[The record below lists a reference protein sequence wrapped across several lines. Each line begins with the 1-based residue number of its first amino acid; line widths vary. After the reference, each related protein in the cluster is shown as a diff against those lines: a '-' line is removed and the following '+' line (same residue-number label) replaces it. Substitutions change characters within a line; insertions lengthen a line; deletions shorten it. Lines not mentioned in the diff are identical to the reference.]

1 MSGAAVAA
9 SSAGDDLPGPSGSRN
24 SDFMGVEPRK
34 KNASQQPD
42 GRMSR
47 IEAVH
52 RTLHGLHHEWE
63 QRKRTTFEIDYT
75 NPSLLC
81 SSSSDAVSCIELGG
95 LGERQLLTFSMKATD
110 YVFQVL
116 RKSTGDMEEL
126 YNEEMLLSKIDFTRP
141 YPMLSLFEPESFRH
155 ERDLANVIG
164 QALGYSLD
172 ELETGLSDELKT
184 CRAALFKDTVE
195 AVNSRGSE
203 GYEHYAFPEAVV
215 LKVAQP
221 CPHSLIAKIK

>member
-1 MSGAAVAA
+1 
-9 SSAGDDLPGPSGSRN
+9 
-24 SDFMGVEPRK
+24 
-34 KNASQQPD
+34 
-42 GRMSR
+42 
-47 IEAVH
+47 
-52 RTLHGLHHEWE
+52 
-63 QRKRTTFEIDYT
+63 
-75 NPSLLC
+75 
-81 SSSSDAVSCIELGG
+81 
-95 LGERQLLTFSMKATD
+95 
-110 YVFQVL
+110 
-116 RKSTGDMEEL
+116 
-126 YNEEMLLSKIDFTRP
+126 MLLSKVDFTRP

-172 ELETGLSDELKT
+172 ELETGLTDELKT

-221 CPHSLIAKIK
+221 CPHSLIAKIKSANLNYQVFFRTLEDEKENIDHGAAKAVVDFVPDMTPTSLVAKVVRDLKRSGHIQVQFLHLIQILTCAAISEY